1 MAVVPGISGEK
12 THATAS
18 AAQLTGPLL
27 VAATW
32 PEVEEDE
39 NPAVWP
45 WLQWNHTPN
54 RKTDSNCPFYLL
66 QPASWVV
73 KTMFASLVVVFLMLL
88 PRLRIALARKFLQH
102 PNYSIS
108 ARMRKNTGENGKK
121 WDWYSSPLVP
131 SCLTKG
137 WWLCQAFCLALEVQR
152 KQITCMHSWISLSR
166 TLGSRLSADR
176 LSKVGTGNDS
186 FKRIN
191 F

>member
-12 THATAS
+12 QHATAS
-18 AAQLTGPLL
+18 AARLTGPLL
-27 VAATW
+27 VAVTW

-54 RKTDSNCPFYLL
+54 RKTDSNCPFHLL

-73 KTMFASLVVVFLMLL
+73 KTIFASLVVVFLMLL
-88 PRLRIALARKFLQH
+88 PWLRIALVRKFLQH

-108 ARMRKNTGENGKK
+108 ARMWKNMGENGKK

-152 KQITCMHSWISLSR
+152 K
-166 TLGSRLSADR
+166 
-176 LSKVGTGNDS
+176 
-186 FKRIN
+186 
-191 F
+191 